1 MSSLAVQPAF
11 VAYAVTVLLLTL
23 NLLVLWAYSGFVR
36 GKTRTTPNA
45 EDLQTVSKGG
55 QVVDGDPPEV
65 SRVLRA
71 HRNAMASS
79 LPFALLALV
88 YVLAGG
94 SGTAA
99 WVLFGVFTVARIAH
113 SFAYLGAR
121 QPWRT
126 LTFTLGGAATLVLM
140 GFIVHAL
147 IAA

>member
-11 VAYAVTVLLLTL
+11 VAYAVAVLLLTL
-23 NLLVLWAYSGFVR
+23 NLLLLWAYSGFVR
-36 GKTRTTPNA
+36 VKTRTTLNA
-45 EDLQTVSKGG
+45 EDIQTDSKGAR
-55 QVVDGDPPEV
+55 VVDGDPPEV
-65 SRVLRA
+65 GRVLRA
-71 HRNAMASS
+71 HGNAMGNS

-126 LTFTLGGAATLVLM
+126 VTFVLGAAITLVLM

-147 IAA
+147 LAA